1 MFRSSLTPA
10 SWDSPYLHRLH
21 PILVGDD
28 EAKFVFSLGQNERQN
43 GEMARL
49 SLSVQFLTPSHA
61 LQRLDKSESGP
72 AWHLPSWHLHVEL
85 PRCPGVDRWPPHPHP
100 EHSGAQSLAVSSLT
114 APEWSLQGAAGK

>member
-1 MFRSSLTPA
+1 MFRSSLTPASVKVCILLCGNA

-49 SLSVQFLTPSHA
+49 SLRVQFLTPSHV
-61 LQRLDKSESGP
+61 LQ
-72 AWHLPSWHLHVEL
+72 
-85 PRCPGVDRWPPHPHP
+85 
-100 EHSGAQSLAVSSLT
+100 
-114 APEWSLQGAAGK
+114 